1 MENVLNRGLVWGA
14 LCWLFA
20 VGLVFAKSDSDA
32 SSVFKTQPASVSLSL
47 GGEPVE
53 LHCAVPADREASY
66 QWYQSDSSS
75 NELGVAIEG
84 ANSGTFVTDSFPKRE
99 IRYYYCVATLPDGKR
114 ETSNV
119 ATVAYTGI
127 PTVEI
132 NTVDGEE
139 PTAEYAY
146 GPNGTYG
153 RAIKN
158 ATKVPAS
165 MRIISGKGV
174 VGYESGEY
182 VNKQSGLTIKI
193 RGNTSVDLAGKSS
206 YKIKLQKKADLLATL
221 LPREGEIYKDKE
233 WILHKGTAS
242 LVSVVGFTVCEL
254 AGVPWVPRYAFV
266 NVIVNGDYRGLFYL
280 VEAVNRNESRVDI
293 SKSGYIIERD
303 AYWWNEDV
311 KFLTTLYT
319 QKFTFKYPDDDD
331 VTDDQFSYIK
341 NYMNRLE
348 EHIIDGTYD
357 DYIDV
362 ESFARWV
369 LIHDFLGTWD
379 VTGSNIFMA
388 KYDNTEDSK
397 LYMLTNWDF
406 DSNYMQAKKWSNQHN
421 DERAYAA
428 SMFQSANRAFAEE
441 YKSLYDSLGPRLWD
455 RLGPGLYALYY
466 VEGVRIDMSR
476 YCDSVRWNNHEHL
489 RRMVHD
495 LAVTENWFV
504 SRKKWMENVIENAHP
519 VSYALKGGQFDS
531 EVSYPDSV
539 RFLDRIKMPQPSK
552 AGCLFAGWTS
562 AEDKVPNKDYILYG
576 YNVIDSVKLTAN
588 WVRDTL
594 HIDKPLPRDSVPPY
608 ENFEIDL
615 VLDPNGMESYS
626 LEVFDAIGKFL
637 GHITVDSKDMP
648 ILPRMLKRAGY
659 TNGIYILR
667 GAGLRKILRIQV
679 R

>member
-1 MENVLNRGLVWGA
+1 MNRGLVWGA

-20 VGLVFAKSDSDA
+20 VGLIYAKSDSDA
-32 SSVFKTQPASVSLSL
+32 SSVFIKQPPSVSLSL

-53 LHCAVPADREASY
+53 LRCAVSADYEASY
-66 QWYQSDSSS
+66 QWYQSDFSS

-84 ANSGTFVTDSFPKRE
+84 ANSGRFVTDSFPTKE
-99 IRYYYCVATLPDGKR
+99 IRYYYCVATLSNGKR

-119 ATVAYTGI
+119 ALVAYTGM
-127 PTVEI
+127 PTVVI

-146 GPNGTYG
+146 GPKDTYG

-165 MRIISGKGV
+165 MQIISGKGV
-174 VGYESGEY
+174 VAYESGEY
-182 VNKQSGLTIKI
+182 ASKQSGLTIKL
-193 RGNTSVDLAGKSS
+193 RGNTSADLEGKSS

-221 LPREGEIYKDKE
+221 LPREGDIYEDRE
-233 WILHKGTAS
+233 WILHKGAS
-242 LVSVVGFTVCEL
+242 TISSIVGFTVCEV
-254 AGVPWVPRYAFV
+254 AGVPWVPKQTFV

-280 VEAVNRNESRVDI
+280 MESVNRNESRVDI

-303 AYWWNEDV
+303 AYWWNENV
-311 KFLTTLYT
+311 KFITPLYN
-319 QKFTFKYPDDDD
+319 QKYTFKYPDDDELSG
-331 VTDDQFSYIK
+331 DQFSYIK
-341 NYMNRLE
+341 NYVTMLE
-348 EHIIDGTYD
+348 KHISDGSYD
-357 DYIDV
+357 DYVDV
-362 ESFARWV
+362 ESFARWL

-379 VTGSNIFMA
+379 ATGSNIFMS
-388 KYDNTEDSK
+388 KYDNTDSSK

-406 DSNYMQAKKWSNQHN
+406 DSNYMQTKKWSNQHN
-421 DERAYAA
+421 DNRSYAA
-428 SMFQSANRAFAEE
+428 SMFKSPNRAFAET
-441 YKSLYDSLGPRLWD
+441 YKSLYDSLGPKLWD
-455 RLGPGLYALYY
+455 RIGPGLYGLYY
-466 VEGVRIDMSR
+466 VAGERIDLSR
-476 YCDSVRWNNHEHL
+476 YCDSVRWNNHERL
-489 RRMVHD
+489 YNMVLD
-495 LAVTENWFV
+495 LAIVENWFV
-504 SRKKWMENVIENAHP
+504 ARKTWMKNVMENQHP
-519 VSYALKGGQFDS
+519 VVYEMRGGHFDS

-539 RFLDRIKMPQPSK
+539 SFLSRIKMPQPSK
-552 AGCLFAGWTS
+552 RGCLFAGWTS

-594 HIDKPLPRDSVPPY
+594 HIDKPSPRDSVPPY

-626 LEVFDAIGKFL
+626 LEVFDAVGKFL
-637 GHITVDSKDMP
+637 GRVTVDSKDMP